1 MYEMPRDYRLL
12 GGGSAGDE
20 IGSSNSSSSMPRNNG
35 MGDAEA
41 PLAQETA
48 SDSAKPR
55 VVLVHPTS
63 TGLALNVEAV
73 AAVGLHWKDTREAAE
88 LAAAPTGP
96 QCSPTEAYSW
106 LLRAWTVF
114 LICWTP
120 AIIMIGAFSHIRMST
135 EEEGSLADWR
145 SFLWGG
151 CAGLSCFQWG
161 VFVAVVIVLVLVF
174 FLGATA
180 PLSMPALLVFSPLE
194 DVNLALLLA
203 DKGFALEAA
212 ILFELVLLSFV
223 AWAWWNRRCCTN
235 TGKAGPGGS
244 WAVVAALGCVVAT
257 LGVLAAALVDCV
269 SSAECGLDDIQFA
282 RHGIALLCAIGLTL
296 LVVIQTRSLAEECSA
311 SEHWLPGLFIFLP
324 PTALSSKAARRV
336 N

>member
-1 MYEMPRDYRLL
+1 MPRDYRLL

-203 DKGFALEAA
+203 DKVRTAKRLPACPTEQLSPTHETVG
-212 ILFELVLLSFV
+212 EL
-223 AWAWWNRRCCTN
+223 
-235 TGKAGPGGS
+235 
-244 WAVVAALGCVVAT
+244 
-257 LGVLAAALVDCV
+257 
-269 SSAECGLDDIQFA
+269 I
-282 RHGIALLCAIGLTL
+282 LTL
-296 LVVIQTRSLAEECSA
+296 WPSLYRTPSTRLPYQTRMP
-311 SEHWLPGLFIFLP
+311 LPLP
-324 PTALSSKAARRV
+324 AMYK
-336 N
+336 